1 MTDIKSHFVFTK
13 QQRSGIFVCI
23 LLIALLQ
30 CVYVFYPVKPI
41 AELTT
46 QDKESLL
53 SVQKELDSLKAIAK
67 SQKNKTHPFNPNF
80 ITDYKG
86 YMLGMSITEID
97 RLHKYRKQNKYVN
110 SALEFQKITKVSD
123 SLLAALSPNFKFPDW
138 VVKKNK
144 SYNKTAYQRNLNSA
158 TAKDIYTATGLSYRK
173 AYRIIN
179 FRDQLTG
186 FLSLSQLK
194 DVYNISAE
202 EINIIKSKFE
212 LQTIPEIQKININ
225 LAPASELASI
235 AYISDYLALN
245 IVDERVLREGFTS
258 LDELRF
264 VYRFPVEKLA
274 HIKLYLTIQ

>member
-41 AELTT
+41 TELTA

-67 SQKNKTHPFNPNF
+67 SQKNKIHPFNPNF

-86 YMLGMSITEID
+86 YILGMSITEID

-144 SYNKTAYQRNLNSA
+144 SYNKTDYQRNLNSA